1 MINLHNNSEVNF
13 TDIENNTYHVDITK
27 AVVVGAILSFVICV
41 IIGGNVLVLIAVYAN
56 SHLRSTTNYFIVN
69 LACADLLL
77 GITVLPFSATHEII
91 GYWPFGE
98 VFCEI
103 WAAIDVL
110 WCTGSIITLTAI
122 SVDRYIGVTRPLQ
135 HSTIMSEKK
144 ACYVIIF
151 VWIVSA
157 AISVVPFIGW
167 KEPQSPDPTQCTV
180 NGELGYVIVSASV
193 SFYVPISVI
202 IFVYI
207 RIYKEAVKHSACLQT
222 GIKLSKL
229 ESEGVTLRVHTGR
242 ANSQNGIPCT
252 YQSSSSSE
260 HSDNSSRR
268 VVAKFTIAGKLAKFK
283 REKKAAQTLGIVVG
297 VFLLC
302 WFPFFFCLP
311 LSALC
316 GDFCHIPTLFFKI
329 IFWLGYC
336 NSMIN
341 PIIYSCSSRE
351 FQRAFRRILRCKVHR
366 NPRLFYKSKSRSTS
380 ISDLNSSNQLSVKK
394 SPNILYR
401 SEFTRRSMRPMCN
414 QHVAMDKGRLKDSQC
429 YSKDLYSAEPGNGK
443 LSPSMK
449 HLRFCESCDS
459 ENLSL
464 SDDQMEALKEECLQH
479 LR

>member
-1 MINLHNNSEVNF
+1 MIDLYNYSEVNI
-13 TDIENNTYHVDITK
+13 TDFVNKTVDVDITK
-27 AVVVGAILSFVICV
+27 AVIVGAILSSVICV
-41 IIGGNVLVLIAVYAN
+41 IIGGNVLILLAVYAN

-77 GITVLPFSATHEII
+77 GITVLPFSATLEII
-91 GYWPFGE
+91 GYWPFGQ

-144 ACYVIIF
+144 ACYIIIF
-151 VWIVSA
+151 AWIVSA
-157 AISVVPFIGW
+157 AVSVVPFIGW
-167 KEPQSPDPTQCTV
+167 KEPPSLDPTVCTV
-180 NGELGYVIVSASV
+180 NSDLGYVLVSVSV
-193 SFYVPISVI
+193 SFYIPMSVI

-222 GIKLSKL
+222 GTKLSKL

-242 ANSQNGIPCT
+242 ASSHNGIPCT

-260 HSDNSSRR
+260 HSDTSSRR

-311 LSALC
+311 LSKY
-316 GDFCHIPTLFFKI
+316 T
-329 IFWLGYC
+329 
-336 NSMIN
+336 
-341 PIIYSCSSRE
+341 
-351 FQRAFRRILRCKVHR
+351 
-366 NPRLFYKSKSRSTS
+366 
-380 ISDLNSSNQLSVKK
+380 
-394 SPNILYR
+394 
-401 SEFTRRSMRPMCN
+401 FT
-414 QHVAMDKGRLKDSQC
+414 
-429 YSKDLYSAEPGNGK
+429 Y
-443 LSPSMK
+443 
-449 HLRFCESCDS
+449 
-459 ENLSL
+459 
-464 SDDQMEALKEECLQH
+464 
-479 LR
+479 